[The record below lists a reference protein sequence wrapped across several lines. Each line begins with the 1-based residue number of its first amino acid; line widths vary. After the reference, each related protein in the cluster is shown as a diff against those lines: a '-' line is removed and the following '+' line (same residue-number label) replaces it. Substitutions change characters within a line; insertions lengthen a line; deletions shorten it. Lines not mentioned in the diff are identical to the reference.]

1 MKYNPQKIERK
12 WQKYWASKKFYN
24 SKDAVAGKENFM
36 LLTEFPYPSGNLHI
50 GHWYAFA
57 IPDIYARY
65 LRMNG
70 KNVSYP
76 MGFDAFGLPAENAAI
91 KNNTDPRDWTEKNIA
106 YMTKQLKSMGAVFDW
121 PREVRTID
129 PEYYKWTQWLFLK
142 FYEKGLAYRA
152 PTLVNWC
159 PKDKTVLANEQ
170 VVDGKCERD
179 GEPVIQ
185 KEITQWMFRITDY
198 ADRLI
203 DDLSGLDW
211 PETTKTAQKN
221 WIGRS
226 EGASTKFPIFNSQFS
241 KGGQEY
247 IEVFTT
253 RADTLFGAT
262 YLVIAPEHPM
272 VMKLTDDR
280 HLDGINKYLEE
291 AKRKTEIE
299 RAHLDKSKTGVFTG
313 GFVLNPINNEKIPVW
328 VADYVV
334 GWYGTGAVMAVP
346 AHDER
351 DWEFA
356 KKFNLPIKQ
365 VVQSGTKIET
375 EKPTEEDGVLIDS
388 GKFSGMQSAEARKK
402 IIEELKTKGLA
413 DFKKNYKLH
422 DWVLSRQRYWG
433 VPIPMIH
440 CAHCGYQPV
449 PEKDLPIKLPKLDD
463 FKPSDD
469 SPRLSSGEAGGR
481 SPLAKA
487 ENWVKVK
494 CPKCGREGE
503 RETDTMDTFVDSS
516 WYFLRYSDPKN
527 KKEFA
532 SQDKMAKWLPVPLYI
547 GGAEHNTMHLLYS
560 RFYIKALYDLGYV
573 NFNEPFLKRVNRGLI
588 LGPDRQKMSKSRGN
602 VIDPDEEVKKYGA
615 DTVRMFLAFMG
626 PYEQGGPWDPRGI
639 NGVYRFLNRVWN
651 LFNAKRE
658 TRNAKPEAKE
668 LEIKLNQAIKKI
680 GKDIQT
686 LSFNTG
692 VSELMK
698 LLNEFEKT
706 PAFEIGNLKLEIFT
720 KLLAP
725 FAPHLAE
732 ELWMNV
738 LGNKKS
744 IHLENWPEYNEA
756 IIAEEKIN
764 LVIQIN
770 GKMRDVIT
778 VRKGLPEEEIK
789 QLAFA
794 SEKIKKHILE
804 KPVKKIIFVK
814 DKLTNIVI

>member
-1 MKYNPQKIERK
+1 
-12 WQKYWASKKFYN
+12 
-24 SKDAVAGKENFM
+24 
-36 LLTEFPYPSGNLHI
+36 
-50 GHWYAFA
+50 
-57 IPDIYARY
+57 
-65 LRMNG
+65 
-70 KNVSYP
+70 
-76 MGFDAFGLPAENAAI
+76 
-91 KNNTDPRDWTEKNIA
+91 
-106 YMTKQLKSMGAVFDW
+106 MTRQLKSMGATFDW
-121 PREVRTID
+121 SRQVSTID
-129 PEYYKWTQWLFLK
+129 PEYYKWTQWMFLK

-159 PKDKTVLANEQ
+159 PRDKTVLANEQ
-170 VVDGKCERD
+170 VVDGKCERA

-198 ADRLI
+198 ADRLVE
-203 DDLSGLDW
+203 DLSGLDL

-253 RADTLFGAT
+253 RAATLFGAP
-262 YLVIAPEHPM
+262 YLVVAPEHPM

-291 AKRKTEIE
+291 AKKKTEME

-527 KKEFA
+527 KKKFA
-532 SQDKMAKWLPVPLYI
+532 SAKKMDNWMP
-547 GGAEHNTMHLLYS
+547 
-560 RFYIKALYDLGYV
+560 
-573 NFNEPFLKRVNRGLI
+573 VNR
-588 LGPDRQKMSKSRGN
+588 S
-602 VIDPDEEVKKYGA
+602 EE
-615 DTVRMFLAFMG
+615 R
-626 PYEQGGPWDPRGI
+626 
-639 NGVYRFLNRVWN
+639 RVG
-651 LFNAKRE
+651 
-658 TRNAKPEAKE
+658 KE
-668 LEIKLNQAIKKI
+668 CR
-680 GKDIQT
+680 
-686 LSFNTG
+686 S
-692 VSELMK
+692 
-698 LLNEFEKT
+698 
-706 PAFEIGNLKLEIFT
+706 
-720 KLLAP
+720 
-725 FAPHLAE
+725 
-732 ELWMNV
+732 
-738 LGNKKS
+738 
-744 IHLENWPEYNEA
+744 
-756 IIAEEKIN
+756 
-764 LVIQIN
+764 
-770 GKMRDVIT
+770 
-778 VRKGLPEEEIK
+778 
-789 QLAFA
+789 
-794 SEKIKKHILE
+794 
-804 KPVKKIIFVK
+804 
-814 DKLTNIVI
+814 